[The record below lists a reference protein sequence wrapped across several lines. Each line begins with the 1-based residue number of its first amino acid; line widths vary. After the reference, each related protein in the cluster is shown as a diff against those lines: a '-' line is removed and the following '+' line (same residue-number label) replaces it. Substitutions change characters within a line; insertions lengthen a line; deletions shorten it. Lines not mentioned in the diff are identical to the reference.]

1 MAHAI
6 DEGWGGNG
14 GVARHDNFLIEIQAF
29 ILTIYKNMHVFLF
42 LDLGLVLGNIEY
54 VYGKLCLGISLSSI
68 SFLLMELQKH
78 AVKDNE
84 IWLEFSLDRKVFV

>member
-1 MAHAI
+1 
-6 DEGWGGNG
+6 
-14 GVARHDNFLIEIQAF
+14 
-29 ILTIYKNMHVFLF
+29 MHVFLF